1 MEEKIATW
9 TVAVFVAGFVALIIY
24 GCTWDLFEIETI
36 RTTAE
41 TGIVV
46 VALGITTTFFRT

>member
-1 MEEKIATW
+1 MEQKIATW
-9 TVAVFVAGFVALIIY
+9 TVAAFVAVFVALIIY
-24 GCTWDLFEIETI
+24 GCTIDLFEAETI

-46 VALGITTTFFRT
+46 VALGITTTLFRT